1 MKESLNEVIKNNE
14 KMIYA
19 LARNFKNYTNKDD
32 LYQVGCIGLIKAYYK
47 FDSSY
52 NVKFS
57 TYAYPYIFGEMKK
70 YVREDRE
77 LKISRDITKFNL
89 KIEKASILLT
99 QKLKRVPS
107 IKEISDYLELD
118 EKYIVDAFRSRN
130 SVMSLD
136 EPVNTDGKEISP
148 YDLIADE
155 KHHDIDALIDLRNEL
170 AKLSDIDREII
181 NERYHKDYT
190 QSKVASNLG
199 MSQVQVSRLE
209 SKILKRLKHNLTH

>member
-1 MKESLNEVIKNNE
+1 MNDNSFRNVFNDTDSHKPNSFGKNVFVPFVSGV
-14 KMIYA
+14 
-19 LARNFKNYTNKDD
+19 L
-32 LYQVGCIGLIKAYYK
+32 GCSVVLGAC
-47 FDSSY
+47 
-52 NVKFS
+52 
-57 TYAYPYIFGEMKK
+57 FG
-70 YVREDRE
+70 
-77 LKISRDITKFNL
+77 
-89 KIEKASILLT
+89 
-99 QKLKRVPS
+99 VPS

>member
-89 KIEKASILLT
+89 RIEKASILLT

-155 KHHDIDALIDLRNEL
+155 KSHDIDALIDLRNEL